1 MKKIKWLFN
10 IKSKDYLIIKIEL
23 FKVTEDNTCVLMSK
37 MKLENIKYIKI
48 VEKIYKDDPPNTLF
62 KNVEELLENNPI
74 NLFQY
79 ESGIVNAKME
89 DVWNIVTDFNNLSAI
104 APNNDC
110 LPNINIRKMS
120 KGETK
125 TIPFFC
131 ENELKEINI
140 TLQHIDERKGW
151 NKWLFVILISSGV
164 PNKTPKHTVVIQLT
178 KINKDECQLSFISK
192 FHDSIDTQ
200 KFKDIS
206 RRKKYLLLSIKD
218 YFDNFY
224 SPVTLD

>member
-1 MKKIKWLFN
+1 
-10 IKSKDYLIIKIEL
+10 
-23 FKVTEDNTCVLMSK
+23 
-37 MKLENIKYIKI
+37 
-48 VEKIYKDDPPNTLF
+48 
-62 KNVEELLENNPI
+62 
-74 NLFQY
+74 
-79 ESGIVNAKME
+79 ME

-131 ENELKEINI
+131 QNELKEIDI

-151 NKWLFVILISSGV
+151 NKWLFVLLISSGV
-164 PNKTPKHTVVIQLT
+164 PNKTPKHTDVLQLT
-178 KINKDECQLSFISK
+178 KINKDECQLSFFSK
-192 FHDSIDTQ
+192 FHVSIDTQ

-224 SPVTLD
+224 SPATLD